1 MGRASGKVAVIT
13 GGARGMGAAFARPL
27 VEEGA
32 SVVLTDVL
40 SDEGFATAEAL
51 GDHAHFIAH
60 DVTQADQWAK
70 VVEVAEGRFGP
81 ISVLVNNAGIAAYG
95 PIEDTSEVE
104 FRRIVDINMVSIFL
118 GTKAVIPSMRRA
130 GGGAIINISSAAG
143 IVGLLQMLGYV
154 GTKFAVR
161 GMTKSAALE
170 LAPLNIR
177 VNSIHPG
184 TIDTPMS
191 QLSGD
196 PELTAAVNSV
206 TPAGRVGQPD
216 EIASVV
222 VLLASDECAFA
233 TGAEFVIDG
242 GLTCH

>member
-13 GGARGMGAAFARPL
+13 GGARGMGAAFARRL

-40 SDEGFATAEAL
+40 SDEGLATAEAL

-70 VVEVAEGRFGP
+70 VVEVAERRFGP

-143 IVGLLQMLGYV
+143 IVGLPQMLGYV

>member
-1 MGRASGKVAVIT
+1 
-13 GGARGMGAAFARPL
+13 MGAAFARRL

-40 SDEGFATAEAL
+40 SDEGLATAEAL
-51 GDHAHFIAH
+51 GDHAHFVAH
-60 DVTQADQWAK
+60 DVTQADQWAN

-81 ISVLVNNAGIAAYG
+81 ISTLVNNAGIAVYG
-95 PIEDTSEVE
+95 PIEETSELE

-118 GTKAVIPSMRRA
+118 GTKAVLPSMRRA

-143 IVGLLQMLGYV
+143 IVGLPQMIGYV

-170 LAPLNIR
+170 LAPHNIR

-206 TPAGRVGQPD
+206 TPARRVGQPD
-216 EIASVV
+216 EIANVV

>member
-1 MGRASGKVAVIT
+1 
-13 GGARGMGAAFARPL
+13 MGAAFARPL

>member
-1 MGRASGKVAVIT
+1 
-13 GGARGMGAAFARPL
+13 MGAAFARRL

-40 SDEGFATAEAL
+40 SDEGLATAEAL

-70 VVEVAEGRFGP
+70 VVEVAERRFGP

-143 IVGLLQMLGYV
+143 IVGLPQMLGYV

-222 VLLASDECAFA
+222 VLLASYECAFA